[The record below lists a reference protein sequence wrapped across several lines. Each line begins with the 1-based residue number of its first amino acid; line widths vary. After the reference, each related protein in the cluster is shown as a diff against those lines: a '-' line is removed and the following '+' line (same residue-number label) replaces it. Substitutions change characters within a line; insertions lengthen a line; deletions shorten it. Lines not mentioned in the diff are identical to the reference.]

1 MNLIEK
7 SPVVPRDAAAMVL
20 LRNQDDPQVFWIKR
34 AKTLAFMAGYYA
46 FPGGQRDAEDSL
58 IPVRNGEGLTDLVM
72 RVVAIREIFEEA
84 GVLIARGVERITPQR
99 MRELRLEL
107 CDGRIGFGELLAREG
122 FELDAAMLTEA
133 PRWVTPAMMPRRY
146 DTRFYAVWLPEGQ
159 ETEVIPGEIESGE
172 WLRAE
177 EALRKWVDGEA
188 LLVTP
193 IVCTLQALAEGV
205 HGFTERMHLV
215 TQGERDD
222 LESRVEMRYGIYFCP
237 LRTPTI
243 PPATHTNCMIVGGD
257 ELVIIDPGSPYADQ
271 RERLDRIV
279 DRFLREGRR
288 FREILITHLHPDHI
302 GGVAHLSQR
311 YNLPVAAHRLTAEAL
326 SGEVKVDRL
335 IEDGDVIELGEERTG
350 LFWRLRAIWTPGH
363 ARGHL
368 SFYEERTGSLF
379 TGDCVVGYGTVI
391 IAPPEG
397 NMIDYL
403 ASLRRYLEL
412 PRLTALLPGHGPV
425 SATPHELI
433 NQYLD
438 HRARREAQIL
448 EALADGAVT
457 PADVVAR
464 VYCDT
469 DPALHQLAELSVLA
483 HLEKLEVERLV
494 ERQHYGY
501 HIVRSG
507 Q

>member
-1 MNLIEK
+1 
-7 SPVVPRDAAAMVL
+7 
-20 LRNQDDPQVFWIKR
+20 
-34 AKTLAFMAGYYA
+34 
-46 FPGGQRDAEDSL
+46 
-58 IPVRNGEGLTDLVM
+58 
-72 RVVAIREIFEEA
+72 
-84 GVLIARGVERITPQR
+84 
-99 MRELRLEL
+99 
-107 CDGRIGFGELLAREG
+107 
-122 FELDAAMLTEA
+122 
-133 PRWVTPAMMPRRY
+133 
-146 DTRFYAVWLPEGQ
+146 
-159 ETEVIPGEIESGE
+159 
-172 WLRAE
+172 
-177 EALRKWVDGEA
+177 
-188 LLVTP
+188 
-193 IVCTLQALAEGV
+193 
-205 HGFTERMHLV
+205 
-215 TQGERDD
+215 
-222 LESRVEMRYGIYFCP
+222 
-237 LRTPTI
+237 
-243 PPATHTNCMIVGGD
+243 MIVGGD

-335 IEDGDVIELGEERTG
+335 IEDGDVIELGEERSG

-379 TGDCVVGYGTVI
+379 TGDCVVGHGTVI

-464 VYCDT
+464 VYRDT

-494 ERQHYGY
+494 ERQRYGY